1 MYEFWY
7 DYLKAKYQ
15 DKAKLCYLDND
26 SFVIR
31 IKTEEF
37 YEDIA
42 NDVEEW
48 LDASAKMIKYRSKR

>member
-1 MYEFWY
+1 M
-7 DYLKAKYQ
+7 
-15 DKAKLCYLDND
+15 DND

-31 IKTEEF
+31 IKTEKF

-48 LDASAKMIKYRSKR
+48 LDTSAKMIKYRSKR

>member
-15 DKAKLCYLDND
+15 DKAKLCYMDND

-48 LDASAKMIKYRSKR
+48 LDTSAKMIKYRSKR

>member
-15 DKAKLCYLDND
+15 DKAKVWYMDND

-48 LDASAKMIKYRSKR
+48 LDTSAKMIKYRS